1 MPHTQ
6 PHNRSYFSLATTC
19 VLFLAILFF
28 TGYTTLAKLGAVPG
42 GHGICKP
49 FKSFKASSERSDSE
63 ECFENEMDLFMET
76 SYGVD
81 TYHFKY
87 LQTNRQIVPSVTIVL
102 FDIQKPPPK
111 LRA

>member
-6 PHNRSYFSLATTC
+6 HNSRSYFSLFLTGTL
-19 VLFLAILFF
+19 LFAVLFF
-28 TGYTTLAKLGAVPG
+28 TGYTTLAKLGSVPG

-49 FKSFKASSERSDSE
+49 FKSFKANSERSDSE
-63 ECFENEMDLFMET
+63 ECFENEMDLFMDT
-76 SYGVD
+76 SCGID

-87 LQTNRQIVPSVTIVL
+87 LQINRQIVPSVTIVL

-111 LRA
+111 HVA